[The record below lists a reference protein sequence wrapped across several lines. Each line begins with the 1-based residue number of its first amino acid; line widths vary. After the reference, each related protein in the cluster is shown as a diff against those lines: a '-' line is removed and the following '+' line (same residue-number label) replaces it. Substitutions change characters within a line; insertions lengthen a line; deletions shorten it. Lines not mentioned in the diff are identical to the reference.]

1 MVSIWALFS
10 CNSMGQDYSYKPN
23 SKQDTKNK
31 AVRQNIF
38 GEETTFEYSDFQD
51 LKNNKQY
58 DRFLTGQLHLQTGQV
73 VCTDPMY
80 RELGLPQSWTVQ
92 KGDYPVYIYI
102 GLTDDFEGRV
112 AYAELV
118 IKDETP
124 TYWELSLIP
133 ENLLTDSFE
142 KKMNGMYPVEN
153 GLSCFADFE
162 TFKLYDNEVSN
173 YNKADTAHNYYNDN
187 LEKLFKA
194 NKDIPK
200 SSRGEDWLNYKFDG
214 TNKNIIMFGSGYGDG
229 LYPRYVGYDK
239 NGNVVKF
246 ITDFIQLKKT
256 SEE

>member
-1 MVSIWALFS
+1 
-10 CNSMGQDYSYKPN
+10 
-23 SKQDTKNK
+23 
-31 AVRQNIF
+31 
-38 GEETTFEYSDFQD
+38 
-51 LKNNKQY
+51 
-58 DRFLTGQLHLQTGQV
+58 
-73 VCTDPMY
+73 MY

-173 YNKADTAHNYYNDN
+173 YNKADTAHIKDTNYLSKQRQKPIGLTDM
-187 LEKLFKA
+187 KM
-194 NKDIPK
+194 
-200 SSRGEDWLNYKFDG
+200 
-214 TNKNIIMFGSGYGDG
+214 IMRHKIMMFSEGYGCVTGD
-229 LYPRYVGYDK
+229 YKIDDVRYEK
-239 NGNVVKF
+239 NANPDFVKRGF
-246 ITDFIQLKKT
+246 KLAF
-256 SEE
+256 